1 MWLAGMPGDSGTVS
15 WPSFLLACSWDWSSH
30 LSESGEWD
38 PPKDLYEGF
47 IPGCLLATAGRL
59 PGRTGLGDEWDPEPK
74 TRGYVGRGL
83 PRRAPEPETRGHVG
97 QIKGQ
102 AGWGLPRSV
111 PRAWE
116 EGARHVGS
124 PEKGPRAPDQGTGG
138 VGVSQEVSPEP
149 RTRGHTVWGLPRRVL
164 EPGRKDSWGGVSRE
178 GSWSAGTVDMQGGV
192 SREGSRVLRVLWAGS
207 VGGMGGS
214 APGPPAEKQLARCRP
229 VFSAAGWAAQLC
241 GLPGVCVCE
250 CCPAGVPGKG
260 CVSPVCRG

>member
-1 MWLAGMPGDSGTVS
+1 MWLAGTPGDSGAVS

-74 TRGYVGRGL
+74 TRG
-83 PRRAPEPETRGHVG
+83 HVG

-124 PEKGPRAPDQGTGG
+124 PEKGPA
-138 VGVSQEVSPEP
+138 
-149 RTRGHTVWGLPRRVL
+149 
-164 EPGRKDSWGGVSRE
+164 
-178 GSWSAGTVDMQGGV
+178 
-192 SREGSRVLRVLWAGS
+192 
-207 VGGMGGS
+207 
-214 APGPPAEKQLARCRP
+214 C
-229 VFSAAGWAAQLC
+229 
-241 GLPGVCVCE
+241 
-250 CCPAGVPGKG
+250 
-260 CVSPVCRG
+260 